1 VRRTLTPLHLVAGLA
16 AVVAVSP
23 LVYLGVRTYGA
34 GWSDVAAILARPRT
48 WELSV
53 ASLGLAASVAATCIA
68 VGVPLAWLIT
78 RTAVPGG
85 RLWLVIAALP
95 LAVPSY
101 VAAYTWLAA
110 FPGLQG
116 FAPAWAVLSLV
127 SLPYVVLPVAAVLA
141 QIDPGYDDVARTL
154 GSGPLRSFHR
164 TTVPLLAPA
173 AGAGGLLTALYVLS
187 DFGAV
192 SLLRFDTFTRVIY
205 TSYRASFDRT
215 SAAVLSLV
223 LVALALVFVM
233 LERSLRTRNVLWRTG
248 AGTARRPQ
256 RIPLGRWK
264 WPVLAGLVA
273 LFGLAVGFPAAML
286 VGLMTVSRRA
296 DVDAGAWL
304 AATANT
310 VQAAG
315 IGALI
320 AVALALPIGVLA
332 ARYRDRWT
340 RAVESTAFISH
351 ALPGVVVGLSL
362 VYLGLAV
369 VPGLYQTLV
378 MLGFAYAVLFLSN
391 AIGSIRSAT
400 GQVSQNLEDVAR
412 TLGAG
417 PTSAW
422 LRVTARVSL
431 PGIIAGALLVL
442 LTAMKEL
449 PATLMLR
456 PTGFD
461 TLATEMWTQTVVGSF
476 SGAAPYAFGLVL
488 LAAVPAFVLAR
499 LSTTAEP
506 VRGRARR

>member
-1 VRRTLTPLHLVAGLA
+1 
-16 AVVAVSP
+16 
-23 LVYLGVRTYGA
+23 
-34 GWSDVAAILARPRT
+34 
-48 WELSV
+48 
-53 ASLGLAASVAATCIA
+53 
-68 VGVPLAWLIT
+68 
-78 RTAVPGG
+78 
-85 RLWLVIAALP
+85 
-95 LAVPSY
+95 
-101 VAAYTWLAA
+101 
-110 FPGLQG
+110 
-116 FAPAWAVLSLV
+116 
-127 SLPYVVLPVAAVLA
+127 
-141 QIDPGYDDVARTL
+141 
-154 GSGPLRSFHR
+154 
-164 TTVPLLAPA
+164 
-173 AGAGGLLTALYVLS
+173 
-187 DFGAV
+187 
-192 SLLRFDTFTRVIY
+192 
-205 TSYRASFDRT
+205 
-215 SAAVLSLV
+215 
-223 LVALALVFVM
+223 
-233 LERSLRTRNVLWRTG
+233 
-248 AGTARRPQ
+248 
-256 RIPLGRWK
+256 
-264 WPVLAGLVA
+264 
-273 LFGLAVGFPAAML
+273 ML
-286 VGLMTVSRRA
+286 VGLMAVSRRA

-488 LAAVPAFVLAR
+488 LAAAPAFVLAR